1 MGAPASILP
10 EAKHFPVLRSG
21 VAPIDTLGRFPHN
34 RGCFSDKK
42 RQMSGSEHKSE
53 THPQISK

>member
-42 RQMSGSEHKSE
+42 TPDERLRTQV
-53 THPQISK
+53 